1 MEYWLF
7 LRVVSRR
14 KWLIIGIV
22 VLTMIATYAG
32 IKMTHVPVDARTSIL
47 FNYRT
52 PRDVDVFDDRS
63 VYASKNEQTEHY
75 NFVAMFS
82 STSVLEE
89 AHALAQSRID
99 LGNIDVKQLKKKSKA
114 ILQMVRVGGKDEQT
128 SMTEFVVT
136 LRDEAKAVELCKA
149 VSEVAI
155 KRYKDLLT
163 DAVVKSREYLEVQVK
178 DAKVELDGSQ
188 TVLEKFYTEN
198 PEFTKY
204 LDRTTFSSETMR
216 GESSQV
222 DMEVSLASLNTE
234 IQSVQSDID
243 KYSKD
248 PIDQMPV
255 SLQSGTMVNDKRS
268 QLMALILDRDKLLQR
283 YSPEYPR
290 VKKLDSEITETRNN
304 LYGTYVNLLKEKLA
318 SLEAKKGV
326 ILTSIT
332 SMDSFQNKTTYEYN
346 DFSIKRLIFDGLIRD
361 LNVAETNYRLMREK
375 LAEAKIREDEARNR
389 YNLYIIDAPG
399 QAFEKDEFFYKPN
412 FKLLFAFFASIIFA
426 FVLVFLMDYF
436 EFRFRTTTDI
446 SRIIGL
452 PILGEIPEYKSGK

>member
-14 KWLIIGIV
+14 KWLIIGII

-32 IKMTHVPVDARTSIL
+32 INLTHVPVDARTSIL

-63 VYASKNEQTEHY
+63 VYTTQNEQTEHY
-75 NFVAMFS
+75 NFVAMFN

-89 AHALAQSRID
+89 AYALAKSRID

-114 ILQMVRVGGKDEQT
+114 TLQMVRVGGKDEQT

-136 LRDEAKAVELCKA
+136 LRDEARAIELCKA

-163 DAVVKSREYLEVQVK
+163 DAVVKSREYLEMQVK
-178 DAKVELDGSQ
+178 DAKVELDDSQ
-188 TVLEKFYTEN
+188 TVLEKFYTDN

-204 LDRTTFSSETMR
+204 LDRTTFSGETMR
-216 GESSQV
+216 SESSQV
-222 DMEVSLASLNTE
+222 DMEVSLASLNTQ
-234 IQSVQSDID
+234 IQAVKSDID

-248 PIDQMPV
+248 PVDQMPV
-255 SLQSGTMVNDKRS
+255 SLQSSAMVNEKRS
-268 QLMALILDRDKLLQR
+268 QLMVLILDRDKLLQR

-290 VKKLDSEITETRNN
+290 VKKLDSEIAETRKN
-304 LYGTYVNLLKEKLA
+304 LYGTYVDLLKENLA

-326 ILTSIT
+326 TLSSMT
-332 SMDSFQNKTTYEYN
+332 SMDSFQTKTTYEYN
-346 DFSIKRLIFDGLIRD
+346 DFSVKRLMYDGLVRD

-375 LAEAKIREDEARNR
+375 LAEAKIREDEAKNR
-389 YNLYIIDAPG
+389 YNLYIIDAPDR
-399 QAFEKDEFFYKPN
+399 AFEKEEFFYKPN
-412 FKLLFAFFASIIFA
+412 FKLLFAFFASFIFA

-436 EFRFRTTTDI
+436 EFRFKTTTDI